1 MAVPAARE
9 PESKN
14 FIAGSKDFIDESVA
28 ELRKVTWPDYPQ
40 LKNATLVVLL
50 FVVLLSIVI
59 WLMDVTVRTLINAI
73 MGIFGA

>member
-1 MAVPAARE
+1 MAAPAKVEERTNVLQDTKTFLE
-9 PESKN
+9 ESWT
-14 FIAGSKDFIDESVA
+14 

-50 FVVLLSIVI
+50 FVVLISVVI
-59 WLMDVTVRTLINAI
+59 WLMDVTVRTIINSI